1 MKSYDVIIIGGGP
14 GGYVSAIR
22 AAQLGMKTALVEKG
36 KLGGMCLNWGCVPS
50 RRLMESARLFDR
62 IRNASSFGIDGVE
75 AKALT
80 FNWKKAIAE
89 KDRIVAKLVKGV
101 EFLMKKN
108 KVDVISG
115 EAALAGGTEV
125 RVAGESYGVGQ
136 IILATGSRPDRGPLR
151 ALPEGLVIEIDE
163 LYKRDSL
170 PRNIIVAGG
179 DTVGAEM
186 ASMLNLIGKNVTVVA
201 PEPRFLPWL
210 DRSLSDFVAD
220 KFQRSGIRALLQTD
234 FRGANG
240 NVVQAGDENIETDMV
255 VNCSRRRA
263 VLPPLES
270 VPLDLEDG
278 FVAVNEYLQTSV
290 PSVYAIG
297 DVTGRIFAHVAAAQG
312 VCAVNHMAGL
322 KEPMDYLRTPAVIY
336 MDPEIGSV
344 GFSEEE
350 VKNSG
355 TEYLKGEFPMSVN
368 SKSVVEGNTEG
379 FVKVLAEQKYG
390 EILGIH
396 VVASRATD
404 LISEAV
410 MCMRTEGTLDDL
422 ARVVHAHPTVSETV
436 LEAGYK
442 AMGKPLHI

>member
-14 GGYVSAIR
+14 GGYVAAIR
-22 AAQLGMKTALVEKG
+22 AAQLGMKTALVEKS

-62 IRNASSFGIDGVE
+62 IRNSSSFGIEGVD

-80 FNWKKAIAE
+80 FNWKKAVAE
-89 KDRIVAKLVKGV
+89 KDRIVTKLVKGV

-108 KVDVISG
+108 KVEVISG
-115 EAALAGGTEV
+115 EASLVGGA
-125 RVAGESYGVGQ
+125 RVMVGGESYGAGR
-136 IILATGSRPDRGPLR
+136 IIIATGSRPDRGPLR
-151 ALPEGLVIEIDE
+151 ALPESLVMEIDD
-163 LYKRDSL
+163 LYARDSI
-170 PRNIIVAGG
+170 PENIVVAGG
-179 DTVGAEM
+179 DTVGVEM
-186 ASMLNLIGKNVTVVA
+186 ASMLRLIGRNVTVVA
-201 PEPRFLPWL
+201 PEPRLLPWI

-220 KFQRSGIRALLQTD
+220 KFQRSGIRVLLQTA
-234 FRGANG
+234 FGGAKG
-240 NVVQAGDENIETDMV
+240 RAVQAGDESIETGMV
-255 VNCSRRRA
+255 VNCSRRKA
-263 VLPPLES
+263 VLPPVED

-278 FVAVNEYLQTSV
+278 FVVVNEYLQTSV

-344 GFSEEE
+344 GFSEED
-350 VKNSG
+350 VKSSG

-368 SKSVVEGNTEG
+368 SKSIVEGNTEG

-390 EILGIH
+390 EILGVH